1 MKKIMKMG
9 LILSV
14 LICLGSF
21 VGCNSLNKKQV
32 EATENKEA
40 VEAKDTTDEKNTE
53 IKPTKVVEFLNEMLS
68 EYESDSSYENDL
80 RYACYVCNTIMN
92 MIINN
97 IIENEYKIRISNNL

>member
-14 LICLGSF
+14 LICLGAF

-40 VEAKDTTDEKNTE
+40 VVLNAEDKEPYA
-53 IKPTKVVEFLNEMLS
+53 VVEF
-68 EYESDSSYENDL
+68 
-80 RYACYVCNTIMN
+80 T
-92 MIINN
+92 
-97 IIENEYKIRISNNL
+97 K

>member
-40 VEAKDTTDEKNTE
+40 VEAKDTTDEKLVFNR
-53 IKPTKVVEFLNEMLS
+53 IVSLK
-68 EYESDSSYENDL
+68 SSYKLPTTQAQTKDKSTLWEMEEN
-80 RYACYVCNTIMN
+80 NGF
-92 MIINN
+92 IIGT
-97 IIENEYKIRISNNL
+97 

>member
-32 EATENKEA
+32 EATENKE
-40 VEAKDTTDEKNTE
+40 
-53 IKPTKVVEFLNEMLS
+53 
-68 EYESDSSYENDL
+68 
-80 RYACYVCNTIMN
+80 VC
-92 MIINN
+92 
-97 IIENEYKIRISNNL
+97 RS